1 VVGTAAV
8 GASVVAVAVGHALV
22 APLLAD
28 VERKGLRVLG
38 DVGRDAVLANAR
50 VGQLVRVALVV

>member
-1 VVGTAAV
+1 MVGTAAV